1 LGVAVSGTTERGA
14 DGDGAQ
20 MVGVVSGR
28 AVDAVQ
34 GAVAPA
40 LAVAGRAG
48 RALQDA
54 LQAGR

>member
-1 LGVAVSGTTERGA
+1 MPGTAERGA
-14 DGDGAQ
+14 GGDGAQ

-34 GAVAPA
+34 GAVASA

-48 RALQDA
+48 RAL
-54 LQAGR
+54 